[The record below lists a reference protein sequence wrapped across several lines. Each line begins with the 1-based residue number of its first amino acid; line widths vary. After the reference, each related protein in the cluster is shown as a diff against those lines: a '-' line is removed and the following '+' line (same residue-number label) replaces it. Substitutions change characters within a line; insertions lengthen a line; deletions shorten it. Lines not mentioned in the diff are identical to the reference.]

1 MQYYEFLGQDGKEWL
16 ADFIALN
23 FTVVEKYIKKYN
35 LYRLHLSRY
44 LQKYEKY
51 KKRNSILWGVI
62 VFLAVLLV
70 SAIFYIGYK
79 F

>member
-62 VFLAVLLV
+62 VF
-70 SAIFYIGYK
+70 
-79 F
+79 